1 MQRPGTM
8 NALKFVF
15 SDSILL
21 VNLLKLSK
29 PESKSSVELQM
40 LIKKLLENNP
50 ESTLAPALLVNKN
63 QTMLVFYYKKVSRF
77 F

>member
-8 NALKFVF
+8 SALKFVF

-40 LIKKLLENNP
+40 LNKKLLENSP
-50 ESTLAPALLVNKN
+50 ESTLAPALPMNENYSRLPNKR
-63 QTMLVFYYKKVSRF
+63 TGYDY
-77 F
+77 